1 MKAKS
6 GESGM
11 TLMEMLTVTM
21 ILSILVAAMG
31 TGMATAMQTYEISL
45 FQAESAMVSDI
56 LNTAMADLLRFSQVT
71 ETEEG
76 FWISNGDYGIP
87 GGEICE
93 SDGYLCVRSGGEE
106 SLLVNEGTYGA
117 LRVKDFSCSY
127 FPDGDGNQGGFFRIH
142 YSLTD
147 GNRSR
152 SVETAVRP
160 LNEFTNKGN

>member
-21 ILSILVAAMG
+21 ILAILVTAMG
-31 TGMATAMQTYEISL
+31 TGMEIAMQTCEVSL
-45 FQAESAMVSDI
+45 FHAESAMVSDI
-56 LNTAMADLLRFSQVT
+56 LNTALEDLLRFSRVT

-76 FWISNGDYGIP
+76 YWISNGNYGIS

-93 SDGYLCVRSGGEE
+93 SDGYLYLRDSGQE

-117 LRVKDFSCSY
+117 LRVEDFSCSY
-127 FPDGDGNQGGFFRIH
+127 FLDGDGSQGGFFRIC

-152 SVETAVRP
+152 SVEAAVRP
-160 LNEFTNKGN
+160 LNEFENKKN